1 MKKIFKKIEFKISA
15 CFFVISI
22 LIISLMLFSWYK
34 QSSSKLMTYEKEE
47 TSQEVKNASI
57 YVASYLEKNK
67 NLASLLAMSAESQN
81 IMDDKTDFK
90 NLKDIIKVSE
100 KSDEFIKKIFLV
112 SENGN
117 IISNEKVNLETNKD
131 MKNIS
136 WYKKLINSNNMAF
149 ASKADFSKIS
159 SDSSKN
165 IISISKEIKD
175 KNNKRL
181 GFVVINLSYKFLED
195 FLSTINFG
203 KDGYVFILSSEE
215 ELLFKSKNMED
226 FGKKD
231 YEKLLKK
238 RMKPEK
244 MDFVSSNVFIPNT
257 QWKLVGISFSNAIS
271 NLKKQLIESSL
282 ILALIVFILTLLVSI
297 FVSKKISKP
306 IIYLIGEI
314 KKTDKKL
321 YKIKSLPQASS
332 EIQILTKEYN
342 NLIDRI
348 FVLTEDI
355 EKKEEQKRTY
365 QVKALQS
372 QINPHFLYNTLDT
385 ILWLVEFGEN
395 EKAIKVTKNLG
406 MLLRNSLNIDEDFV
420 KLDKEIEHAKNY
432 LDIQKIRYDNKFTY
446 EFIKKIETSSLYV
459 PKLILQPIIENAIYH
474 GIREKKS
481 KSYIKIIVEK
491 NPEYLIIKIIDNGLG
506 PKEKKENIPTKL
518 GGIGMENVNNRIKL
532 LCGEKYNLKMQREK
546 DETIVTYKLKIMK
559 QKIWINLF

>member
-282 ILALIVFILTLLVSI
+282 ILALIVFVLTLLVSI

-446 EFIKKIETSSLYV
+446 EFIKKIGTSSLYV

-546 DETIVTYKLKIMK
+546 DETVITYKLKIIK
-559 QKIWINLF
+559 EI

>member
-22 LIISLMLFSWYK
+22 LIISIMLFSWYK
-34 QSSSKLMTYEKEE
+34 QSSSKLMKYEKEE

-203 KDGYVFILSSEE
+203 KYGYVFILSSEE

-321 YKIKSLPQASS
+321 YKIKALPQASS

-420 KLDKEIEHAKNY
+420 KLDKEIGHAKNY

-446 EFIKKIETSSLYV
+446 EFIKKIQTSSLYV

-506 PKEKKENIPTKL
+506 PKEKKENIQTKL

-532 LCGEKYNLKMQREK
+532 LCGEKYNLKMQRENG
-546 DETIVTYKLKIMK
+546 ETIVTYKLKIIK
-559 QKIWINLF
+559 EI

>member
-117 IISNEKVNLETNKD
+117 IISNEKVSLETNKD

-282 ILALIVFILTLLVSI
+282 ILALIVFVLTLLVSI

-321 YKIKSLPQASS
+321 YKIESLPQASS

-446 EFIKKIETSSLYV
+446 EFIKKIQTSSLYV

-532 LCGEKYNLKMQREK
+532 LCGEKYNLKMQRENG
-546 DETIVTYKLKIMK
+546 ETIVTYKLKIIK
-559 QKIWINLF
+559 EI

>member
-420 KLDKEIEHAKNY
+420 KLDKEIGHAKNY

-491 NPEYLIIKIIDNGLG
+491 NPEFLIIKIIDNGLG

-532 LCGEKYNLKMQREK
+532 LCGEKYDLKMQREK
-546 DETIVTYKLKIMK
+546 DETIVTYKLKIIK
-559 QKIWINLF
+559 EI

>member
-22 LIISLMLFSWYK
+22 IIISLMLFSWYK

-203 KDGYVFILSSEE
+203 KYGYVFILSSEE

-321 YKIKSLPQASS
+321 YKIESLPQASS

-406 MLLRNSLNIDEDFV
+406 MLLRNSLDIDEDFV

-532 LCGEKYNLKMQREK
+532 LCGEKYNLKMQRENG
-546 DETIVTYKLKIMK
+546 ETIVTYKLKIIK
-559 QKIWINLF
+559 EI

>member
-518 GGIGMENVNNRIKL
+518 GGIGMENVNYRIKL
-532 LCGEKYNLKMQREK
+532 LCGEKYNLKMQRENG
-546 DETIVTYKLKIMK
+546 ETIVTYKLKIIK
-559 QKIWINLF
+559 EI

>member
-203 KDGYVFILSSEE
+203 KEGYVFILSSEE

-420 KLDKEIEHAKNY
+420 KLDKEIGHAKNY

-446 EFIKKIETSSLYV
+446 EFIKKIQTNNLYV

-546 DETIVTYKLKIMK
+546 DETIVTYKLKIIK
-559 QKIWINLF
+559 EI

>member
-420 KLDKEIEHAKNY
+420 KLDKEIGHAKNY

-446 EFIKKIETSSLYV
+446 EFIKKIQTSSLYV

-546 DETIVTYKLKIMK
+546 DETVITYKLKIIK
-559 QKIWINLF
+559 EI

>member
-282 ILALIVFILTLLVSI
+282 ILALIVFVLTLLVSI

-432 LDIQKIRYDNKFTY
+432 LDIQKIRYDNRFTY
-446 EFIKKIETSSLYV
+446 EFIKKIQTNSLYV

-506 PKEKKENIPTKL
+506 PKEKKENTPTKL

-532 LCGEKYNLKMQREK
+532 LCGEKYNLKMQRENG
-546 DETIVTYKLKIMK
+546 ETIVTYKLKIIK
-559 QKIWINLF
+559 EI

>member
-22 LIISLMLFSWYK
+22 LIISIMLFSWYK

-446 EFIKKIETSSLYV
+446 EFIKKIQTSSLYV

-532 LCGEKYNLKMQREK
+532 LCGEKYNLKMQRENG
-546 DETIVTYKLKIMK
+546 ETIVTYKLKIIK
-559 QKIWINLF
+559 EI

>member
-22 LIISLMLFSWYK
+22 IIISLMLFSWYK

-81 IMDDKTDFK
+81 IMNDKTDFK

-432 LDIQKIRYDNKFTY
+432 LDIQRIRYDNKFTY

-491 NPEYLIIKIIDNGLG
+491 NLEFLIIKIIDNGLG

-546 DETIVTYKLKIMK
+546 DETIVTYKLKIIK
-559 QKIWINLF
+559 EI

>member
-117 IISNEKVNLETNKD
+117 IISNEKVSLETNKD

-459 PKLILQPIIENAIYH
+459 PKLILQPIRENAIYH

-532 LCGEKYNLKMQREK
+532 LCGEKYNLKMQRENGK
-546 DETIVTYKLKIMK
+546 TIVTYKLKIIK
-559 QKIWINLF
+559 EI

>member
-22 LIISLMLFSWYK
+22 LIISIMLFSWYK
-34 QSSSKLMTYEKEE
+34 QSSSKLMAYEKEE

-420 KLDKEIEHAKNY
+420 KLDKEIGHAKNY

-446 EFIKKIETSSLYV
+446 EFIKKIQTSSLYV

-546 DETIVTYKLKIMK
+546 DETVITYKLKIIK
-559 QKIWINLF
+559 EI

>member
-117 IISNEKVNLETNKD
+117 IISNEKVSLETNKD

-406 MLLRNSLNIDEDFV
+406 MLLRNSLDIDEDFV

-532 LCGEKYNLKMQREK
+532 LCGEKYNLKMQRENG
-546 DETIVTYKLKIMK
+546 ETIVTYKLKIIK
-559 QKIWINLF
+559 EI

>member
-34 QSSSKLMTYEKEE
+34 QSSSKLMAYEKEE

-67 NLASLLAMSAESQN
+67 NLASLLAMSSESQN

-420 KLDKEIEHAKNY
+420 KLDKEIGHAKNY

-546 DETIVTYKLKIMK
+546 DETVITYKLKIIK
-559 QKIWINLF
+559 EI

>member
-15 CFFVISI
+15 CFFIISI

-282 ILALIVFILTLLVSI
+282 ILALIVFVLTLLVSI

-406 MLLRNSLNIDEDFV
+406 MLLRNSLDIDEDFV

-491 NPEYLIIKIIDNGLG
+491 NLEFLIIKIIDNGLG

-546 DETIVTYKLKIMK
+546 DETIVTYKLKIIK
-559 QKIWINLF
+559 EI

>member
-15 CFFVISI
+15 CFFVVSI

-332 EIQILTKEYN
+332 EIQILAKEYN

-420 KLDKEIEHAKNY
+420 KLDKEIGHAKNY

-446 EFIKKIETSSLYV
+446 EFIKKIQTSSLYV

-546 DETIVTYKLKIMK
+546 DETIVTYKLKIIK
-559 QKIWINLF
+559 EI

>member
-34 QSSSKLMTYEKEE
+34 QSSSKLMAYEKEE

-81 IMDDKTDFK
+81 IMDDKIDFK

-149 ASKADFSKIS
+149 ASKADFSEIS

-420 KLDKEIEHAKNY
+420 KLDKEIGHAKNY

-546 DETIVTYKLKIMK
+546 DETVITYKLKIIK
-559 QKIWINLF
+559 EI

>member
-532 LCGEKYNLKMQREK
+532 LCGEKYNLKMQRENG
-546 DETIVTYKLKIMK
+546 ETIVTYKLKIIK
-559 QKIWINLF
+559 EI

>member
-34 QSSSKLMTYEKEE
+34 QSSSKLMAYEKEE

-420 KLDKEIEHAKNY
+420 KLDKEIGHAKNY

-546 DETIVTYKLKIMK
+546 DETIVTYKLKIIK
-559 QKIWINLF
+559 EI

>member
-34 QSSSKLMTYEKEE
+34 QSSSKLMKYEKEE

-282 ILALIVFILTLLVSI
+282 ILALIVFVLTLLVSI

-321 YKIKSLPQASS
+321 YKIKSIPQASS

-420 KLDKEIEHAKNY
+420 KLDKEIGHAKNY

-446 EFIKKIETSSLYV
+446 EFIKKIQTSSLYV

-532 LCGEKYNLKMQREK
+532 LCGEKYNLKMQRENG
-546 DETIVTYKLKIMK
+546 ETIVTYKLKIIK
-559 QKIWINLF
+559 EI

>member
-22 LIISLMLFSWYK
+22 IIISLMLFSWYK

-282 ILALIVFILTLLVSI
+282 ILALIVFVLTLLVSI

-321 YKIKSLPQASS
+321 YKIESLPQASS

-546 DETIVTYKLKIMK
+546 DETVITYKLKIIK
-559 QKIWINLF
+559 EI

>member
-395 EKAIKVTKNLG
+395 EEAIKVTKNLG

-420 KLDKEIEHAKNY
+420 KLDKEIGHAKNY

-446 EFIKKIETSSLYV
+446 EFIKKIQTSSLYV

-546 DETIVTYKLKIMK
+546 DETIVTYKLKIIK
-559 QKIWINLF
+559 EI

>member
-117 IISNEKVNLETNKD
+117 IISNEKVSLETNKD

-321 YKIKSLPQASS
+321 YKIESLPQASS

-420 KLDKEIEHAKNY
+420 KLDKEIGHAKNY

-446 EFIKKIETSSLYV
+446 EFIKKIQTSSLYV

-532 LCGEKYNLKMQREK
+532 LCGEKYNLKMQRENG
-546 DETIVTYKLKIMK
+546 ETIVTYKLKIIK
-559 QKIWINLF
+559 EI

>member
-34 QSSSKLMTYEKEE
+34 KSSSKLMTYEKEE

-420 KLDKEIEHAKNY
+420 KLDKEIGHAKNY

-491 NPEYLIIKIIDNGLG
+491 NPEFLIIKIIDNGLG

-532 LCGEKYNLKMQREK
+532 LCGEKYDLKMQREK
-546 DETIVTYKLKIMK
+546 DETIVTYKLKIIK
-559 QKIWINLF
+559 EI

>member
-117 IISNEKVNLETNKD
+117 IISNEKVSLETNKD

-244 MDFVSSNVFIPNT
+244 IDFVSSNVFIPNT

-420 KLDKEIEHAKNY
+420 KLDKEIGHAKNY

-446 EFIKKIETSSLYV
+446 EFIKKIQTSSLYV

-546 DETIVTYKLKIMK
+546 DETIVTYKLKIIK
-559 QKIWINLF
+559 EI

>member
-34 QSSSKLMTYEKEE
+34 QSSSKLMKYEKEE

-282 ILALIVFILTLLVSI
+282 ILALIVFVLTLLVSI

-446 EFIKKIETSSLYV
+446 EFIKKIQTSSLYV

-532 LCGEKYNLKMQREK
+532 LCGEKYNLKMQRENG
-546 DETIVTYKLKIMK
+546 ETIVTYKLKI
-559 QKIWINLF
+559 IEEI

>member
-34 QSSSKLMTYEKEE
+34 QSSSKLMAYEKEE

-282 ILALIVFILTLLVSI
+282 ILAIIVFILTLLVSI

-406 MLLRNSLNIDEDFV
+406 MLLRSSLNIEEDFV
-420 KLDKEIEHAKNY
+420 KLDKEIGHAKNY

-518 GGIGMENVNNRIKL
+518 GGIGMENVNYRIKL
-532 LCGEKYNLKMQREK
+532 LCGEKYNLKMQRANG
-546 DETIVTYKLKIMK
+546 ETIVTYKLKIIK
-559 QKIWINLF
+559 EL

>member
-165 IISISKEIKD
+165 IISIYKEIKD

-420 KLDKEIEHAKNY
+420 KLDKEIGHAKNY

-446 EFIKKIETSSLYV
+446 EFIKKIQTSSLYV

-546 DETIVTYKLKIMK
+546 DETIVTYKLKIIK
-559 QKIWINLF
+559 EI

>member
-117 IISNEKVNLETNKD
+117 IISNEKVSLETNKD

-420 KLDKEIEHAKNY
+420 KLDKEIGHAKNY

-532 LCGEKYNLKMQREK
+532 LCGKNYNLKMQREK
-546 DETIVTYKLKIMK
+546 DETIVTYKLKIIK
-559 QKIWINLF
+559 EI

>member
-67 NLASLLAMSAESQN
+67 NFASLLAMSAESQN
-81 IMDDKTDFK
+81 IMNDKTDFK

-215 ELLFKSKNMED
+215 ELLFKSKNMGD

-282 ILALIVFILTLLVSI
+282 ILALIVFVLTLLVSI

-446 EFIKKIETSSLYV
+446 EFIKKIQTSSLYV

-546 DETIVTYKLKIMK
+546 DETIVTYKLKIIK
-559 QKIWINLF
+559 EI

>member
-226 FGKKD
+226 FGKRD

-282 ILALIVFILTLLVSI
+282 ILALIVFVLTLLVSI

-321 YKIKSLPQASS
+321 YKIESLPQASS

-446 EFIKKIETSSLYV
+446 EFIKKIQTSSLYV

-546 DETIVTYKLKIMK
+546 DETVITYKLKI
-559 QKIWINLF
+559 IEEI

>member
-546 DETIVTYKLKIMK
+546 DETVITYKLKIIK
-559 QKIWINLF
+559 EI

>member
-117 IISNEKVNLETNKD
+117 IISNEKVSLETNKD

-420 KLDKEIEHAKNY
+420 KLDKEIGHAKNY

-446 EFIKKIETSSLYV
+446 EFIKKIQTSSLYV

-532 LCGEKYNLKMQREK
+532 LCGEKYNLKMQRENG
-546 DETIVTYKLKIMK
+546 ETIVTYKLKIIK
-559 QKIWINLF
+559 EI

>member
-22 LIISLMLFSWYK
+22 LIISIMLFSWYK

-532 LCGEKYNLKMQREK
+532 LCGEKYNLKMQRENG
-546 DETIVTYKLKIMK
+546 ETIVTYKLKIIK
-559 QKIWINLF
+559 EI

>member
-22 LIISLMLFSWYK
+22 LIISIMLFSWYK

-47 TSQEVKNASI
+47 TNQEVKNASI

-81 IMDDKTDFK
+81 IMDDKIDFK

-282 ILALIVFILTLLVSI
+282 ILALIVFVLTLLVSI

-446 EFIKKIETSSLYV
+446 EFIKKIQTSSLYV

-546 DETIVTYKLKIMK
+546 DETVITYKLKIIK
-559 QKIWINLF
+559 EI

>member
-321 YKIKSLPQASS
+321 YKIKALPQASS

-420 KLDKEIEHAKNY
+420 KLDKEIGHAKNY

-481 KSYIKIIVEK
+481 KSFIKIIVEK

-546 DETIVTYKLKIMK
+546 DETIVTYKLKIIK
-559 QKIWINLF
+559 EI

>member
-406 MLLRNSLNIDEDFV
+406 MLLRNSLDIDEDFV

-532 LCGEKYNLKMQREK
+532 LCGEKYNLKMQRENG
-546 DETIVTYKLKIMK
+546 ETIVTYKLKIIK
-559 QKIWINLF
+559 EI

>member
-420 KLDKEIEHAKNY
+420 KLDKEIGHAKNY

-491 NPEYLIIKIIDNGLG
+491 NSEYLIIKIIDNGLG

-546 DETIVTYKLKIMK
+546 DETIVTYKLKIIK
-559 QKIWINLF
+559 EI

>member
-34 QSSSKLMTYEKEE
+34 QSSSKLMAYEKEE

-67 NLASLLAMSAESQN
+67 NLASLLAMSSESQN

-203 KDGYVFILSSEE
+203 KYGYVFILSSEE

-282 ILALIVFILTLLVSI
+282 ILALIVFVLTLLVSI

-321 YKIKSLPQASS
+321 YKIESLPQASS

-406 MLLRNSLNIDEDFV
+406 MLLRNSLNIEEDFV

-432 LDIQKIRYDNKFTY
+432 LDIQRIRYDNKFTY
-446 EFIKKIETSSLYV
+446 EFIKKIQTSSLYV

-546 DETIVTYKLKIMK
+546 DETIVTYRLKIIK
-559 QKIWINLF
+559 EI